1 MLLGTMFIYLTRW
14 QNSYDYY
21 DLNEEDSDLEGEG
34 VFSLKGKE
42 CLATVLGQHLM
53 PTLKSAMTTT
63 TMKILMKKLVK
74 KNQSTGKSK
83 PLVE

>member
-34 VFSLKGKE
+34 VFSYRPGPASNANFEVCHDDHNDEDIDEEVGEKE
-42 CLATVLGQHLM
+42 PVYWW
-53 PTLKSAMTTT
+53 
-63 TMKILMKKLVK
+63 V
-74 KNQSTGKSK
+74 
-83 PLVE
+83 